1 MTSDVVVALSIA
13 SNNTICC
20 DWLRNSK
27 MLVRCIGSIYR
38 SRDPKTESNS
48 IINYVFYTCCLVMG
62 TLRCS
67 RCREIIKNIWILY
80 GWLVAVRDSWNET
93 RPIIFFF
100 LLLFLSKYNPWNHL
114 WISKSH
120 TCWKFSRASA
130 ATWLPF
136 DSQRR
141 RDADMKIRRMPISSQ
156 NWHMSD
162 IYFYARQI
170 LSIISTATL
179 YTSFFHFPFQVDGKE
194 EEKTNDGWVRYLVGL
209 KMVSLLFDWHYYEM
223 EKSCF
228 FFFHFFKLRHVSVE
242 I

>member
-1 MTSDVVVALSIA
+1 
-13 SNNTICC
+13 
-20 DWLRNSK
+20 
-27 MLVRCIGSIYR
+27 MLARSIGSIYWSFQR
-38 SRDPKTESNS
+38 SKNGIEGHHVVRATILIMYLILPAWWWALHES
-48 IINYVFYTCCLVMG
+48 
-62 TLRCS
+62 RCS

-93 RPIIFFF
+93 RPIIYFIFC
-100 LLLFLSKYNPWNHL
+100 LLLFLSKSNPWNHL

-156 NWHMSD
+156 NWHVSD

-170 LSIISTATL
+170 LSIISTAT
-179 YTSFFHFPFQVDGKE
+179 
-194 EEKTNDGWVRYLVGL
+194 
-209 KMVSLLFDWHYYEM
+209 YYIVY
-223 EKSCF
+223 K
-228 FFFHFFKLRHVSVE
+228 FKLVE
-242 I
+242 HLNL